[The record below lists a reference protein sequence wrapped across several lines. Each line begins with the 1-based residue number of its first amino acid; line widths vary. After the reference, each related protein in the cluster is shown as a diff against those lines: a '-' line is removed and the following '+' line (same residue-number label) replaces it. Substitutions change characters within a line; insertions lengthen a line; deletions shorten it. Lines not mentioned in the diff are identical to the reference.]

1 MIHIEEPK
9 KWRRCN
15 VCGRDKDVIEIYFRS
30 NFTNQGHIIAL
41 CGKCAADL
49 KNLLRER
56 QDY

>member
-1 MIHIEEPK
+1 MIYIQEPN

-15 VCGRDKDVIEIYFRS
+15 VCDGDKNVIEICFRS
-30 NFTNQGHIIAL
+30 NFTSQGSVISL
-41 CGKCAADL
+41 CEKCATDL

>member
-1 MIHIEEPK
+1 MIYIEEPK

-15 VCGRDKDVIEIYFRS
+15 VCDGDKNVIEICFRS
-30 NFTNQGHIIAL
+30 NFSSQGHIIAL